1 MPGNESWEGMTRVS
15 EQNQQGQQT
24 QGGQQEQGQ
33 QQTQQEGGQQTPAS
47 FEAWL
52 AGQPEDVKRLAGEHT
67 TGLKSALASEREQ
80 RKQLATQL
88 RDATGKLEK
97 GSDAARTLEEISG
110 KLGRI

>member
-1 MPGNESWEGMTRVS
+1 MTRVS
-15 EQNQQGQQT
+15 EQNQQEQQT

-33 QQTQQEGGQQTPAS
+33 QQTQQQTQQEGGQQTPAS
-47 FEAWL
+47 FETWL
-52 AGQPEDVKRLAGEHT
+52 AGQPEDVKRLASEHT

>member
-1 MPGNESWEGMTRVS
+1 MLGWRESRRDAWHDPSWEGMARVS
-15 EQNQQGQQT
+15 EQNQQEQQT

-52 AGQPEDVKRLAGEHT
+52 AGQPEDVKRLA
-67 TGLKSALASEREQ
+67 SEREQ